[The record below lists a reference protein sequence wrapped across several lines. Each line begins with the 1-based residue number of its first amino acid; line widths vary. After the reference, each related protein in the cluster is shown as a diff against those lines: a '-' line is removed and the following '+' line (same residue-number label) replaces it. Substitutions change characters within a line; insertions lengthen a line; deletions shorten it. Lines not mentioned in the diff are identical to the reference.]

1 MAPTPMTFILK
12 GLESAPMPSRSPAK
26 RAIKQDRA
34 VKTRQDILNSAIT
47 LFARRGILATTMA
60 ELARAIHMTPGALY
74 WHFPTKE
81 DLLLA
86 AIEELHQR
94 FVKSFEPMLNDMVK
108 APAAKQLEAF
118 CKHIAQ
124 FLQDNREHG
133 IFYGM
138 VGAEAAEN
146 TEDVATALR
155 AALQVYVTAIHQI
168 IRYGQEKT
176 KEFRTDV
183 DAQTVA
189 NSIIFGN
196 IGLVVQHNLFRE
208 SLSYAPIVQSMH
220 TLIIKGILRDK

>member
-1 MAPTPMTFILK
+1 MTFQLK
-12 GLESAPMPSRSPAK
+12 RLESRADMPKRAPAK

-94 FVKSFEPMLNDMVK
+94 FVKSFEPLLNDMAK
-108 APAAKQLEAF
+108 WPASKQLEAF
-118 CKHIAQ
+118 CAHTAHY
-124 FLQDNREHG
+124 LQDQREHG

-138 VGAEAAEN
+138 VGAESAEN
-146 TEDVATALR
+146 SEDVAEALR
-155 AALQVYVTAIHQI
+155 EALQVYVAAIEGI

-183 DAQTVA
+183 DAKTVA
-189 NSIIFGN
+189 NVIIFGN

-208 SLSYAPIVQSMH
+208 TISYAPISQTNH
-220 TLIIKGILRDK
+220 TLLLEGIKRQK

>member
-1 MAPTPMTFILK
+1 MK
-12 GLESAPMPSRSPAK
+12 REPAK
-26 RAIKQDRA
+26 RTIKQDRA
-34 VKTRQDILNSAIT
+34 VKTRQEILNSAIT

-86 AIEELHQR
+86 AIEELHQL
-94 FVKSFEPMLNDMVK
+94 KSFVE
-108 APAAKQLEAF
+108 
-118 CKHIAQ
+118 HTGR

-146 TEDVATALR
+146 SEDVAQALR
-155 AALQVYVTAIHQI
+155 DALQVYVMAVANIV
-168 IRYGQEKT
+168 RYGQTKT
-176 KEFRTDV
+176 KEFRDDV
-183 DAQTVA
+183 DAMTLA
-189 NSIIFGN
+189 NAIIFGN

-208 SLSYAPIVQSMH
+208 TLSYEPMVQTLSMMV
-220 TLIIKGILRDK
+220 LEGVKRRPERS

>member
-1 MAPTPMTFILK
+1 
-12 GLESAPMPSRSPAK
+12 MPKRAPAK

-34 VKTRQDILNSAIT
+34 VKTRQEILKSAIT

-86 AIEELHQR
+86 AIEELHQH
-94 FVKSFEPMLNDMVK
+94 FVRSFEPLLNEMTK
-108 APAAKQLEAF
+108 WPAARQLEAF
-118 CKHIAQ
+118 CTHTGQ
-124 FLQDNREHG
+124 YLQDNREHG

-155 AALQVYVTAIHQI
+155 DALQVYVTAIEGI
-168 IRYGQEKT
+168 IRYGQNKT

-183 DAQTVA
+183 DARTVA
-189 NSIIFGN
+189 NNIIFGN

-208 SLSYAPIVQSMH
+208 TISYAPIVQTMH
-220 TLIIKGILRDK
+220 TLLLAGIAKK

>member
-1 MAPTPMTFILK
+1 MKRA
-12 GLESAPMPSRSPAK
+12 PAK

-86 AIEELHQR
+86 AIEELHTR
-94 FVKSFEPMLNDMVK
+94 FVKSFEPMLNMG
-108 APAAKQLEAF
+108 AKWTAHQQLKGF
-118 CKHIAQ
+118 VDHTGR

-146 TEDVATALR
+146 SADVAQALR
-155 AALQVYVTAIHQI
+155 DALQVYVLAVANI
-168 IRYGQEKT
+168 IKYGQTKT
-176 KEFRTDV
+176 KEFREDV
-183 DAQTVA
+183 DAMTLA
-189 NSIIFGN
+189 NAIIFGN
-196 IGLVVQHNLFRE
+196 IGLVVQHNLFRDT
-208 SLSYAPIVQSMH
+208 LSYEPMVQ
-220 TLIIKGILRDK
+220 TLSTMVLAGVLKQK

>member
-1 MAPTPMTFILK
+1 MKRA
-12 GLESAPMPSRSPAK
+12 PAK

-34 VKTRQDILNSAIT
+34 VKTRQEILNSAIT

-94 FVKSFEPMLNDMVK
+94 FVASFEPMLAQASKMT
-108 APAAKQLEAF
+108 AFQQLQSFVE
-118 CKHIAQ
+118 HTGR

-146 TEDVATALR
+146 SADVAQALR
-155 AALQVYVTAIHQI
+155 DALQVYVTAVAGIV
-168 IRYGQEKT
+168 RYGQSKT
-176 KEFRTDV
+176 KEFREDV
-183 DAQTVA
+183 DAMTLA
-189 NSIIFGN
+189 NAIIFGN

-208 SLSYAPIVQSMH
+208 TLSYQPMVQTLSMMV
-220 TLIIKGILRDK
+220 LDGVRRK

>member
-1 MAPTPMTFILK
+1 
-12 GLESAPMPSRSPAK
+12 MPRAAAK

-86 AIEELHQR
+86 AIEELHKR
-94 FVKSFEPMLNDMVK
+94 FVGSFEPLLESAAKMT
-108 APAAKQLEAF
+108 AAKQFEAF
-118 CKHIAQ
+118 CAHVGQ
-124 FLQDNREHG
+124 YLHDNREHG

-155 AALQVYVTAIHQI
+155 QALEVYVTAIAQI
-168 IRYGQEKT
+168 VQYGQEKT

-183 DAQTVA
+183 DARTIANTV
-189 NSIIFGN
+189 IFGN

-208 SLSYAPIVQSMH
+208 TLSYAPIVQSMNQV
-220 TLIIKGILRDK
+220 LLKGLLK

>member
-1 MAPTPMTFILK
+1 MK
-12 GLESAPMPSRSPAK
+12 REPAK

-34 VKTRQDILNSAIT
+34 VKTRQEILNSAIT

-94 FVKSFEPMLNDMVK
+94 FVASFEPMLNQG
-108 APAAKQLEAF
+108 AKWTAHQQLKGFVE
-118 CKHIAQ
+118 HTGR

-146 TEDVATALR
+146 SADVAQALR
-155 AALQVYVTAIHQI
+155 DALQVYVLAVAGI
-168 IRYGQEKT
+168 IKYGQSKT
-176 KEFRTDV
+176 KEFRADV
-183 DAQTVA
+183 DPMTLA
-189 NSIIFGN
+189 NAIIFGN

-208 SLSYAPIVQSMH
+208 TLSYQPMVQ
-220 TLIIKGILRDK
+220 TLSTMVLDGILKK

>member
-1 MAPTPMTFILK
+1 MKRA
-12 GLESAPMPSRSPAK
+12 PAK

-86 AIEELHQR
+86 AIEELHTR
-94 FVKSFEPMLNDMVK
+94 FVASFEPMLNMG
-108 APAAKQLEAF
+108 AKWTAHQQLKGFVE
-118 CKHIAQ
+118 HTGR

-146 TEDVATALR
+146 SADVAQALR
-155 AALQVYVTAIHQI
+155 DALQVYVLAVANI
-168 IRYGQEKT
+168 IKYGQTKT
-176 KEFRTDV
+176 KEFREDV
-183 DAQTVA
+183 DAMTLA
-189 NSIIFGN
+189 NAIIFSN
-196 IGLVVQHNLFRE
+196 IGLIVQHNLFRDT
-208 SLSYAPIVQSMH
+208 LSYQPMVQ
-220 TLIIKGILRDK
+220 TLSTMVLAGVLKPK

>member
-1 MAPTPMTFILK
+1 
-12 GLESAPMPSRSPAK
+12 MPRPAAR
-26 RAIKQDRA
+26 RAIKQERA
-34 VKTRQDILNSAIT
+34 VKTRQDILSSAIT

-86 AIEELHQR
+86 ALEELHGR
-94 FVKSFEPMLNDMVK
+94 FVGSFEPLLIEAQK
-108 APAAKQLEAF
+108 WPAAKQLEG
-118 CKHIAQ
+118 
-124 FLQDNREHG
+124 FLTHTGKYLAENREHG

-155 AALQVYVTAIHQI
+155 DALQEYVAAIERI
-168 IRYGQEKT
+168 IRHGQAK
-176 KEFRTDV
+176 KEFRADI
-183 DAQTVA
+183 DAKTVA
-189 NSIIFGN
+189 NAVIFGN

-208 SLSYAPIVQSMH
+208 SLSYAPLVQAFSAMV
-220 TLIIKGILRDK
+220 IKGVLKP

>member
-1 MAPTPMTFILK
+1 MAR
-12 GLESAPMPSRSPAK
+12 APAK

-86 AIEELHQR
+86 AVEELHQR
-94 FVKSFEPMLNDMVK
+94 FVASFEPLLNEAAK
-108 APAAKQLEAF
+108 QSAAKQLEAF
-118 CKHIAQ
+118 VVHTGR
-124 FLQDNREHG
+124 FLQENREHG

-146 TEDVATALR
+146 TEDVAEALR
-155 AALQVYVTAIHQI
+155 NALQVYVQAIQQI
-168 IRYGQEKT
+168 IKYGQEKT
-176 KEFRTDV
+176 KEFRLDIDPATI
-183 DAQTVA
+183 A
-189 NSIIFGN
+189 NAIIFGN

-208 SLSYAPIVQSMH
+208 TLSYAPMVQA
-220 TLIIKGILRDK
+220 LNQVILKGVLKDK

>member
-1 MAPTPMTFILK
+1 MKRA
-12 GLESAPMPSRSPAK
+12 PAK

-34 VKTRQDILNSAIT
+34 VKTRHDILNSAIT

-86 AIEELHQR
+86 AIEELHTR
-94 FVKSFEPMLNDMVK
+94 FVASFEPMLTMG
-108 APAAKQLEAF
+108 AKWTAHQQLKGFVE
-118 CKHIAQ
+118 HTGR

-146 TEDVATALR
+146 SADVAQALLD
-155 AALQVYVTAIHQI
+155 ALQVYVLAVANI
-168 IRYGQEKT
+168 IKYGQTKT
-176 KEFRTDV
+176 KEFREDV
-183 DAQTVA
+183 DAMTLA
-189 NSIIFGN
+189 NAIIFSN
-196 IGLVVQHNLFRE
+196 IGLIVQHNLFRDT
-208 SLSYAPIVQSMH
+208 LSYEPMVQ
-220 TLIIKGILRDK
+220 TLSTMVLAGVLKQK

>member
-1 MAPTPMTFILK
+1 
-12 GLESAPMPSRSPAK
+12 MPRAPAK

-94 FVKSFEPMLNDMVK
+94 FVASFEPLLNEAAK
-108 APAAKQLEAF
+108 TPAAKQLEAF
-118 CKHIAQ
+118 LTHTAR
-124 FLQDNREHG
+124 FLQEHREHG

-146 TEDVATALR
+146 TADVAAALR
-155 AALQVYVTAIHQI
+155 QALQVYVAAIEQI
-168 IRYGQEKT
+168 IKYGQQKT
-176 KEFRTDV
+176 KEFRPDV
-183 DAQTVA
+183 DPTTIA
-189 NSIIFGN
+189 NAIIFGN

-208 SLSYAPIVQSMH
+208 TLSYAPIVQSMNAVV
-220 TLIIKGILRDK
+220 LKGIMREK

>member
-1 MAPTPMTFILK
+1 MKRA
-12 GLESAPMPSRSPAK
+12 PAK

-34 VKTRQDILNSAIT
+34 VKTRQEILNSAIT

-94 FVKSFEPMLNDMVK
+94 FVASFEPMLNQG
-108 APAAKQLEAF
+108 AKWTAHQQLKGFVE
-118 CKHIAQ
+118 HTGR

-146 TEDVATALR
+146 SADVAQALR
-155 AALQVYVTAIHQI
+155 DALQVYVLAVANI
-168 IRYGQEKT
+168 IRYGQTKT
-176 KEFRTDV
+176 KEFREDV
-183 DAQTVA
+183 DATTLA
-189 NSIIFGN
+189 NAIIFSN
-196 IGLVVQHNLFRE
+196 IGLIVQHNLFRD
-208 SLSYAPIVQSMH
+208 SLSYQPLVQ
-220 TLIIKGILRDK
+220 TLSTMVLAGVVRD

>member
-1 MAPTPMTFILK
+1 MTFDRE
-12 GLESAPMPSRSPAK
+12 GLESLAMSRAPAK

-94 FVKSFEPMLNDMVK
+94 FVASFEPLLQKQAVLS
-108 APAAKQLEAF
+108 AAKQLEGFMNHTATYL
-118 CKHIAQ
+118 HEH
-124 FLQDNREHG
+124 REHG

-146 TEDVATALR
+146 NPDVAHALR
-155 AALQVYVTAIHQI
+155 EALNVYIVAIEQI
-168 IRYGQEKT
+168 IRYGQTKT
-176 KEFRTDV
+176 KEFRVDV
-183 DAQTVA
+183 DARTLA
-189 NSIIFGN
+189 NAVIFGN
-196 IGLVVQHNLFRE
+196 IGIIVQHNLFRE
-208 SLSYAPIVQSMH
+208 SLSYTPMVQALNAMVTSGVG
-220 TLIIKGILRDK
+220 KK

>member
-1 MAPTPMTFILK
+1 
-12 GLESAPMPSRSPAK
+12 MPRRAPAK

-86 AIEELHQR
+86 AIEELHTR
-94 FVKSFEPMLNDMVK
+94 FVKSFEPLLNEMVK
-108 APAAKQLEAF
+108 WAAAKQLEAF
-118 CKHIAQ
+118 CTHTGQ
-124 FLQDNREHG
+124 YLQDNREHG

-146 TEDVATALR
+146 TEDVASALR
-155 AALQVYVTAIHQI
+155 DALAVYVAAIEQI
-168 IRYGQEKT
+168 VRYGQEKT

-183 DAQTVA
+183 DARTMA
-189 NSIIFGN
+189 NTIIFGN

-208 SLSYAPIVQSMH
+208 TLSYAPMVQSLH
-220 TLIIKGILRDK
+220 TVLLKGILR

>member
-1 MAPTPMTFILK
+1 MTLGSK
-12 GLESAPMPSRSPAK
+12 GLESAAMPSRAPAK

-34 VKTRQDILNSAIT
+34 VKTRHDILNSAIT

-94 FVKSFEPMLNDMVK
+94 FVASFEPLLIEMVK
-108 APAAKQLEAF
+108 WPAAKQLEAF
-118 CKHIAQ
+118 CQHTAQ

-146 TEDVATALR
+146 TEDVASALR
-155 AALQVYVTAIHQI
+155 TALQVYVTAIQQI

-183 DAQTVA
+183 DAQTLA
-189 NSIIFGN
+189 NAIIFGN

-208 SLSYAPIVQSMH
+208 SLSYAPIVQSLH
-220 TLIIKGILRDK
+220 RVVLKGILREK

>member
-1 MAPTPMTFILK
+1 
-12 GLESAPMPSRSPAK
+12 MPRAPAK

-94 FVKSFEPMLNDMVK
+94 FVKSFEPLLNESVK
-108 APAAKQLEAF
+108 WSAAKQLEAF
-118 CKHIAQ
+118 TTHVAT

-146 TEDVATALR
+146 TEDVANALR
-155 AALQVYVTAIHQI
+155 AALQVYVTAIQQI

-183 DAQTVA
+183 DARVFA
-189 NSIIFGN
+189 NAIIFGN

-208 SLSYAPIVQSMH
+208 TISYAPIAQTMSSML
-220 TLIIKGILRDK
+220 TAGLIKK

>member
-1 MAPTPMTFILK
+1 
-12 GLESAPMPSRSPAK
+12 MPKRAPAK

-34 VKTRQDILNSAIT
+34 VKTRQEILKSAIT

-86 AIEELHQR
+86 AIEELHQH
-94 FVKSFEPMLNDMVK
+94 FVRSFEPLLNEMTK
-108 APAAKQLEAF
+108 WPAARQLEAF
-118 CKHIAQ
+118 CTHTGQ
-124 FLQDNREHG
+124 YLQDNREHG

-155 AALQVYVTAIHQI
+155 DALQVYVTAIEGI
-168 IRYGQEKT
+168 IRYGQNKT

-183 DAQTVA
+183 DARTVA
-189 NSIIFGN
+189 NNIIFGN

-208 SLSYAPIVQSMH
+208 TISYAPIVQTMH
-220 TLIIKGILRDK
+220 TLLLAGIAK

>member
-1 MAPTPMTFILK
+1 
-12 GLESAPMPSRSPAK
+12 MPSRAPAK
-26 RAIKQDRA
+26 RAIKQERA

-94 FVKSFEPMLNDMVK
+94 FVKSFEPLLMEQSKMS
-108 APAAKQLEAF
+108 AAKQLEGF
-118 CKHIAQ
+118 VMHTGR
-124 FLQDNREHG
+124 FLQENREHG

-146 TEDVATALR
+146 NEDVASALR
-155 AALQVYVTAIHQI
+155 DALLVYVTAIENI

-176 KEFRTDV
+176 KEFRTDL
-183 DAQTVA
+183 DARTLA
-189 NSIIFGN
+189 NSIIFAN

-208 SLSYAPIVQSMH
+208 SLSYAPLVQALN
-220 TLIIKGILRDK
+220 TLVVGGVNAKR

>member
-1 MAPTPMTFILK
+1 MKRAPT
-12 GLESAPMPSRSPAK
+12 K

-34 VKTRQDILNSAIT
+34 VKTRHEILNSAIT

-94 FVKSFEPMLNDMVK
+94 FVASFEPMLAQASKMT
-108 APAAKQLEAF
+108 AFQQLQSFVE
-118 CKHIAQ
+118 HTGR

-146 TEDVATALR
+146 SEDVAQALR
-155 AALQVYVTAIHQI
+155 DALQVYVQAVANI
-168 IRYGQEKT
+168 IRYGQTKT
-176 KEFRTDV
+176 KEFREDV
-183 DAQTVA
+183 DAATLA
-189 NSIIFGN
+189 NAIIFGN
-196 IGLVVQHNLFRE
+196 IGLVVQHYLFRE
-208 SLSYAPIVQSMH
+208 SLSYQPMVQ
-220 TLIIKGILRDK
+220 TLSTMVLDGVRRR

>member
-1 MAPTPMTFILK
+1 MKRA
-12 GLESAPMPSRSPAK
+12 PAK

-60 ELARAIHMTPGALY
+60 ELARAVHMTPGALY

-86 AIEELHQR
+86 AIEELHTR
-94 FVKSFEPMLNDMVK
+94 FVKSFEPMLNMG
-108 APAAKQLEAF
+108 AKWTAHQQLKGF
-118 CKHIAQ
+118 VDHTGR

-146 TEDVATALR
+146 SADVAQALR
-155 AALQVYVTAIHQI
+155 DALQVYVLAVANI
-168 IRYGQEKT
+168 IKYGQTKT
-176 KEFRTDV
+176 KEFREDV
-183 DAQTVA
+183 DAMTLA
-189 NSIIFGN
+189 NAIIFGN
-196 IGLVVQHNLFRE
+196 IGLVVQHNLFRDT
-208 SLSYAPIVQSMH
+208 LSYEPMVQ
-220 TLIIKGILRDK
+220 TLSTMVLAGVLKQK

>member
-1 MAPTPMTFILK
+1 MKRA
-12 GLESAPMPSRSPAK
+12 PAK

-34 VKTRQDILNSAIT
+34 VKTRQEILNSAIT

-94 FVKSFEPMLNDMVK
+94 FVASFEPMLAQASKMT
-108 APAAKQLEAF
+108 ALQQLQSFVE
-118 CKHIAQ
+118 HTGR

-146 TEDVATALR
+146 SADVAQALR
-155 AALQVYVTAIHQI
+155 DALQVYVQAVSTI
-168 IRYGQEKT
+168 IRYGQTKT
-176 KEFRTDV
+176 KEFREDV
-183 DAQTVA
+183 DAQTLA
-189 NSIIFGN
+189 NAIIFGN

-208 SLSYAPIVQSMH
+208 TLSYQPMVQ
-220 TLIIKGILRDK
+220 TLSTMVLDGIRRK

>member
-1 MAPTPMTFILK
+1 MKRA
-12 GLESAPMPSRSPAK
+12 PAK

-34 VKTRQDILNSAIT
+34 VKTRQEILNSAIT

-94 FVKSFEPMLNDMVK
+94 FVASFEPMLAQASKMT
-108 APAAKQLEAF
+108 ALQQLQSFVE
-118 CKHIAQ
+118 HTGR

-146 TEDVATALR
+146 SADVAQALR
-155 AALQVYVTAIHQI
+155 DALQVYVMAVASI
-168 IRYGQEKT
+168 IRYGQSKT
-176 KEFRTDV
+176 KEFREDV
-183 DAQTVA
+183 DAMTLA
-189 NSIIFGN
+189 NAIIFGN

-208 SLSYAPIVQSMH
+208 TLSYQPMVQ
-220 TLIIKGILRDK
+220 TLSTMVLDGVRRK

>member
-1 MAPTPMTFILK
+1 MK
-12 GLESAPMPSRSPAK
+12 REPAK

-34 VKTRQDILNSAIT
+34 VKTRQEILNSAIT

-94 FVKSFEPMLNDMVK
+94 FVASFEPMLNQG
-108 APAAKQLEAF
+108 AKWTAHQQLKGFVE
-118 CKHIAQ
+118 HTGR

-146 TEDVATALR
+146 SADVAQALR
-155 AALQVYVTAIHQI
+155 DALQVYVLAVAGI
-168 IRYGQEKT
+168 IKYGQGKT
-176 KEFRTDV
+176 KEFRADV
-183 DAQTVA
+183 DAMTLA
-189 NSIIFGN
+189 NAIIFGN
-196 IGLVVQHNLFRE
+196 IGLVVQHNLFRDT
-208 SLSYAPIVQSMH
+208 LSYQPMVQ
-220 TLIIKGILRDK
+220 TLSTMVLDGILKK